1 MNPFYLNAFGHVG
14 GASLEF
20 PQNKGYNK
28 SLKRITQLFCLPAD
42 ELEAYMIIS
51 HSISFTIDVY
61 ALCHHTVLLDREQ
74 TKNYAYAY

>member
-1 MNPFYLNAFGHVG
+1 MYSFDLDAFGHVG

-20 PQNKGYNK
+20 QENKEYNK
-28 SLKRITQLFCLPAD
+28 SLKSITQFFFLPAD
-42 ELEAYMIIS
+42 ELEAYEIIS
-51 HSISFTIDVY
+51 HSISFTIDVH